1 MILKDVLKRATL
13 LEDEVVTAEKRF
25 EKIFEE
31 IPLPAKETIY
41 CMVSFSRLH
50 CVDVI
55 PKLSQVE
62 LNGEFILVTDGEE
75 ADNETLINELGFDF
89 PVISYTSPYIQLGI
103 VNTPTCVQ
111 VNSAGEV
118 IREQYTENIDE
129 LLRFLHDFD

>member
-41 CMVSFSRLH
+41 CMVSFSCLH